1 MKTPYSPIAG
11 ALLALILSACG
22 GKDEHSSTE
31 VALPGVQTETVSVAL
46 PNTEG
51 SQGLRDDSPRV
62 ILQTERGPIVIA
74 LFTDKA
80 PETTR
85 RFTANVKSGYY
96 DNTVFHRV
104 IANLLIQGGAYTPQY
119 QRKPEQSFIRNEA
132 ANGLRNLRGTVAAA
146 RRANDSESAGTQFF
160 INVVDNPQFD
170 YTGND
175 DARTRGYTV
184 FGAVVEG
191 MDIVDGIRNEAV
203 STKSGVGEYT
213 PKTPVVIL
221 TARLQESK

>member
-1 MKTPYSPIAG
+1 MKTRFYLVTG
-11 ALLALILSACG
+11 LALSLVLSACSG
-22 GKDEHSSTE
+22 NDEQTNIE
-31 VALPGVQTETVSVAL
+31 VALPGAQTETLGVAL
-46 PNTEG
+46 PDTEG
-51 SQGLRDDSPRV
+51 PQGLHDDSPKV
-62 ILQTERGPIVIA
+62 VLQTERGPIVIA

-85 RFTANVKSGYY
+85 RFIANVGSGYY

-104 IANLLIQGGAYTPQY
+104 ISNLLIQGGAYTPQY

-146 RRANDSESAGTQFF
+146 RRANDSESAGSQFF

-170 YTGND
+170 FTGND

-184 FGAVVEG
+184 FGTVVEG
-191 MDIVDGIRNEAV
+191 MDIVDVMRTESVAMQN
-203 STKSGVGEYT
+203 SVGEYT
-213 PKTPVVIL
+213 PKTPIVIL
-221 TARLQESK
+221 KARMQE